1 MGTNAQV
8 RWGCVGLGGYARGV
22 CARLRSAGH
31 EADSPLRLHA
41 VSEPDHALHADTI
54 KSLRA
59 EGIKVFEHYEDLLA
73 EPVEAVWLP
82 LPIDLHRSFTE
93 RALVAG
99 KAVMCE
105 KPAAGSVDDV
115 DAMIAARDRS
125 GLPVAVGFQ
134 DIYEPTTHPMKRR
147 LLEGLI
153 GRIERAALWAVWPRG
168 ELYYERATWAGRFKR
183 RGAWVMDSPAQNALS
198 HFIHLALFLMG
209 PRPDESAMPTEVE
222 AELYRANP
230 AIENYDTISARV
242 GVETGAHLLVLLT
255 HAGLD
260 LSGPFIEFHGSAGT
274 VRFSR
279 DRFVIER
286 RGREDE
292 IVERGQSRSHL
303 AHRFVQHIQGKSDE
317 EIGLATLEMA
327 RAHLVAVN
335 GASQAAPIVSLLAD
349 ALIPTPRDGDIIHA
363 IRGIESIF
371 ESCARDGR
379 MIHES
384 TLADWSR
391 PARHLDLRGYNHFA
405 GPAPA

>member
-1 MGTNAQV
+1 MDTNAQV

-22 CARLRSAGH
+22 CARLREVGH

-59 EGIKVFEHYEDLLA
+59 EGIKVFDRYEDLLA

-93 RALVAG
+93 RALAAG

-125 GLPVAVGFQ
+125 GLPVAIGFQ
-134 DIYEPTTHPMKRR
+134 DIYEPTTLPLKR
-147 LLEGLI
+147 LLMEGLI
-153 GRIERAALWAVWPRG
+153 GRIEWVALRAVWPRG
-168 ELYYERATWAGRFKR
+168 EHYYERATWAGHFKR
-183 RGAWVMDSPAQNALS
+183 GGVWVMDSPAQNALA
-198 HFIHLALFLMG
+198 HFVHLALFLMG
-209 PRPDESAMPTEVE
+209 PRRDESALPTEVE

-242 GVETGAHLLVLLT
+242 RVETGAHLLVLLT
-255 HAGLD
+255 HAGLE
-260 LSGPFIEFHGSAGT
+260 LAGPFIDFHGSAGT
-274 VRFSR
+274 VRFTR
-279 DRFVIER
+279 DRFVIKR
-286 RGREDE
+286 RGRDDE
-292 IVERGQSRSHL
+292 IIEREQSRSHL
-303 AHRFVQHIQGKSDE
+303 AHRFVRHMRGEQDE

-335 GASQAAPIVSLLAD
+335 GASQAAPIVSPTAD
-349 ALIPTPRDGDIIHA
+349 ALAPTPRDGDIIHA

-371 ESCARDGR
+371 ESCAQGGR
-379 MIHES
+379 TIHES
-384 TLADWSR
+384 MLADWSR
-391 PARHLDLRGYNHFA
+391 PASRLDLTGYNHFA
-405 GPAPA
+405 GPALA